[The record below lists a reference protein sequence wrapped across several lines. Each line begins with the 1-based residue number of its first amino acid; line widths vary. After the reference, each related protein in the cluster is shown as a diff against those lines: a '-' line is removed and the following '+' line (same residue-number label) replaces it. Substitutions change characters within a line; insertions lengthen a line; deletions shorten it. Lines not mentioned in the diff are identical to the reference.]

1 MQQWILELDGTGGGH
16 SCILACLLEG
26 HSSTIVL
33 ICGHLYGVEVVPS
46 PTIE

>member
-1 MQQWILELDGTGGGH
+1 M
-16 SCILACLLEG
+16 LACLLG
-26 HSSTIVL
+26 GDLSTIVL